1 MKVNKIPKFYMIF
14 ARILTKYIVICH
26 ENIFPDFF
34 FGGGGNCPLCM
45 PRLLRLCWLLLPGEP
60 GLGRPEVKGE
70 DIHHRHD
77 PC

>member
-34 FGGGGNCPLCM
+34 FGGGATALSACPVSYAYAGYCYQESPALV
-45 PRLLRLCWLLLPGEP
+45 
-60 GLGRPEVKGE
+60 GR
-70 DIHHRHD
+70 R
-77 PC
+77 